1 MVKAAAI
8 ISREKVP
15 RFYTRSLVQ
24 LEDTLKATLENKD
37 LIKKMNPSTAKAFNA
52 MKQKI
57 KKASK
62 QYERE
67 VAAFRLVWGFFFFFS
82 SRKLISM
89 QCAESHERG

>member
-15 RFYTRSLVQ
+15 RFFVRSLVQ

-57 KKASK
+57 KKSSK

-67 VAAFRLVWGFFFFFS
+67 VAAFRFVCGVLFFS
-82 SRKLISM
+82 KCRHSSRWKY
-89 QCAESHERG
+89 RTP

>member
-15 RFYTRSLVQ
+15 RFYVRSLVQ
-24 LEDTLKATLENKD
+24 LEDTLKTTLENKD

-57 KKASK
+57 KKSSK

-67 VAAFRLVWGFFFFFS
+67 VAAFRLVCLFFCGF
-82 SRKLISM
+82 
-89 QCAESHERG
+89 